1 MYPTGQQAKRSNM
14 HFGIVIAV
22 VDPEERRLEIE
33 VAYLVE
39 TQSAQG
45 KVAGVFLTIVS
56 DFHFI

>member
-1 MYPTGQQAKRSNM
+1 MYPTGQQAKRSNT

-45 KVAGVFLTIVS
+45 KVAGVF
-56 DFHFI
+56 